1 MSAAGSRLVKLNH
14 PPVGFA
20 RRWIIFSHR
29 RRGAGK
35 SPPATPNCSRW
46 AATNHALVVPPTV
59 VARSLL
65 VCRQENLPV
74 RPASITAPLAAG
86 AYLLAMAA
94 LLIFVGHSL
103 LGATGLLLALA
114 VGAALL
120 IGALPRGSAA
130 AHMLQLG
137 AIPLDA
143 HRAPWLHGQ
152 VAELAARAGL
162 RPPALFLLRAP
173 QPNAVTIGTRD
184 NAAVAVTDAL
194 MQSLGRREVRA
205 VLAHEIAHIQA
216 GDIWLAS
223 LAGTMRRFTGALA
236 VFGGI
241 GLLFTLPALAVGA
254 ISVPLPVVLLMLAAP
269 TLSGLLQMALARSR
283 EFNADRTGAAL
294 SGDPASLA
302 AALVS
307 LEQRRRTW
315 WELMFGYPTAPAKA
329 RLTDSH
335 PPTRERVAR
344 LLALA
349 GRRPAPP
356 TRIRTIPVRA
366 L

>member
-1 MSAAGSRLVKLNH
+1 M
-14 PPVGFA
+14 
-20 RRWIIFSHR
+20 
-29 RRGAGK
+29 
-35 SPPATPNCSRW
+35 TP
-46 AATNHALVVPPTV
+46 AAT
-59 VARSLL
+59 
-65 VCRQENLPV
+65 
-74 RPASITAPLAAG
+74 TAPLAAG

-94 LLIFVGHSL
+94 LLFFVGYSL
-103 LGATGLLLALA
+103 LGAAGLLIALGT
-114 VGAALL
+114 GAALL
-120 IGALPRGSAA
+120 IVALPRGSAS

-143 HRAPWLHGQ
+143 NRAPWLYGQ
-152 VAELAARAGL
+152 AAELAARAGL
-162 RPPALFLLRAP
+162 RTPALFLLRAP
-173 QPNAVTIGTRD
+173 QPNALTMGTRD
-184 NAAVAVTDAL
+184 DAAVAVTDAL
-194 MQSLGRREVRA
+194 VQSLGRREVRG

-269 TLSGLLQMALARSR
+269 TISGLLQMALARSR
-283 EFNADRTGAAL
+283 EFNADRRAAAI
-294 SGDPASLA
+294 SGDPRSLA
-302 AALVS
+302 SALVS

-315 WELMFGYPTAPAKA
+315 WELVFGCPAAPARA

-349 GRRPAPP
+349 GSRPAPL